1 MLYCSDL
8 RSAIYKPRERAARGR
23 IQRVGCCADMKVLL
37 ADDHGLFREMLAKA
51 IKELSD
57 SVEVLHAGDLAR
69 TLDLARGTGKID
81 LILLDLRMPGMN
93 GLAGLKLLREAR
105 PDVPV
110 VVLSGESD
118 PDIIRAALQA
128 GSAGF
133 IPKTTRIA
141 ALVSALRLVLSGEP
155 YIPPAALS
163 RAEPGEARASQGIG
177 TLTARERDVLKQ
189 LIDGSSNKEI
199 GQQLQVEEVTVAVH
213 LRAIFKK
220 LGVKNRTQAVR
231 AALRLGLDA

>member
-1 MLYCSDL
+1 
-8 RSAIYKPRERAARGR
+8 
-23 IQRVGCCADMKVLL
+23 MKVLL

-69 TLDLARGTGKID
+69 TLDLARGADKID
-81 LILLDLRMPGMN
+81 LLLLDLRMPGMN
-93 GLAGLKLLREAR
+93 GLTGLKLLRDMR

-118 PDIIRAALQA
+118 PDIIRATLQA

-141 ALVSALRLVLSGEP
+141 ALVSALRLVLSGEL

-163 RAEPGEARASQGIG
+163 RAEPGDARTRQGVG
-177 TLTARERDVLKQ
+177 TLTPRERDVLKQ

>member
-1 MLYCSDL
+1 M
-8 RSAIYKPRERAARGR
+8 
-23 IQRVGCCADMKVLL
+23 QVLI

-69 TLDLARGTGKID
+69 TLDLARETDKLD
-81 LILLDLRMPGMN
+81 LLLLDLRMPGMN
-93 GLAGLKLLREAR
+93 GLAGLKLVRDAR

-110 VVLSGESD
+110 VILSGETD
-118 PDIIRAALQA
+118 PDMIRASLQA

-141 ALVSALRLVLSGEP
+141 ALVNALRLVLSGET
-155 YIPPAALS
+155 YVPPAALPIS
-163 RAEPGEARASQGIG
+163 AAGEGRPPKGLD
-177 TLTARERDVLKQ
+177 TLTPRERDVLHH
-189 LIDGSSNKEI
+189 LVGGHSNKEI
-199 GQQLQVEEVTVAVH
+199 GHRLHVEEVTVAVH
-213 LRAIFKK
+213 LRAIFRK

-231 AALRLGLDA
+231 TALRLGLDA

>member
-1 MLYCSDL
+1 M
-8 RSAIYKPRERAARGR
+8 
-23 IQRVGCCADMKVLL
+23 QVLV

-69 TLDLARGTGKID
+69 TLDLARAGDKID

-93 GLAGLKLLREAR
+93 GLAGLKLLRDAR

-110 VVLSGESD
+110 VILSGETD
-118 PDIIRAALQA
+118 PDVIRASLQA

-133 IPKTTRIA
+133 IPKTTRVA
-141 ALVSALRLVLSGEP
+141 AMVNALRLVLSGEP
-155 YIPPAALS
+155 YIPPAALP
-163 RAEPGEARASQGIG
+163 RGAPGEKPTPAGLDM
-177 TLTARERDVLKQ
+177 LTPRERDVLRQ
-189 LIDGSSNKEI
+189 LIGGHSNKEI
-199 GQQLQVEEVTVAVH
+199 GHRLRLEEVTVAVH
-213 LRAIFKK
+213 LRAIFRK

-231 AALRLGLDA
+231 AALRLGMDA